1 MDPLSERLEE
11 LKDEY
16 IERLGRAEEE
26 EFRVAG
32 LMDED
37 EEENEFTRPPTHKIK
52 SKNGVV
58 NFDIDMDSDEDDDD
72 DDELEGTGARPKD
85 TVLELNQ
92 SMMRV
97 ELMDEVLERI
107 RELTKDRL

>member
-1 MDPLSERLEE
+1 MEPLSERLEE

-16 IERLGRAEEE
+16 IERLGRAEAAEA
-26 EFRVAG
+26 RAAG
-32 LMDED
+32 LMEED

-58 NFDIDMDSDEDDDD
+58 NFDIDVDSGDDDGDED
-72 DDELEGTGARPKD
+72 EQEGTAVGPKD

-107 RELTKDRL
+107 RDLIKDRL

>member
-1 MDPLSERLEE
+1 
-11 LKDEY
+11 
-16 IERLGRAEEE
+16 
-26 EFRVAG
+26 
-32 LMDED
+32 MDED

-58 NFDIDMDSDEDDDD
+58 NFDIDMDSDEDDND
-72 DDELEGTGARPKD
+72 DDEPEGTRARPKD